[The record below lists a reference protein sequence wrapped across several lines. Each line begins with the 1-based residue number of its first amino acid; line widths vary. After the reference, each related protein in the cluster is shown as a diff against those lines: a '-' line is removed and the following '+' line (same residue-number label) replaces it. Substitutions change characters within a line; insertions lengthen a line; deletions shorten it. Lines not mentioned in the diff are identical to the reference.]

1 MDSTRFAPCG
11 SSRSQPNLGQLSADP
26 VSHDT
31 FDPMSWPA
39 FELNGALGEQAQ
51 KYKSAPGVVDM
62 SRPRDWMKLLDVA
75 GRDTYWHLRPRQVA
89 KTLERV
95 LDAQLRRP
103 HDTAFTVVVPL
114 VNVIA
119 WRKYLKHFRRKIE
132 LPVDVPGLGVVK
144 HWLLRYEPG
153 DGLLGKRPIR
163 DSEKWVDG
171 QGWGTRPLSSSAG
184 RAVQSPASTHASATS
199 SVVVD
204 ETNMSC

>member
-1 MDSTRFAPCG
+1 M
-11 SSRSQPNLGQLSADP
+11 
-26 VSHDT
+26 
-31 FDPMSWPA
+31 
-39 FELNGALGEQAQ
+39 
-51 KYKSAPGVVDM
+51 
-62 SRPRDWMKLLDVA
+62 
-75 GRDTYWHLRPRQVA
+75 
-89 KTLERV
+89 
-95 LDAQLRRP
+95 
-103 HDTAFTVVVPL
+103 
-114 VNVIA
+114 NVIA

-171 QGWGTRPLSSSAG
+171 QGWGTRPFSSSAG
-184 RAVQSPASTHASATS
+184 RAVQSPASTHTSATS